1 MGRHFHLEWRTALL
15 AAILLPVMTSLGFW
29 QLHRAEENRELIQM
43 AEQRRQQQ
51 PVALSQLPLAQLE
64 QDIARGNLAHWQLQ
78 QVSLRGKWLDKVFLL
93 ENQMHE
99 GRNGYYVIGVMQF
112 ENSRYALV
120 NRGWIMA
127 PALRSE
133 LPLVPAIVPAAV
145 EQGEIYVTPNVLRDE
160 PVFAESGWPRRI
172 GRLNVP
178 GLARELDMTVLPVIV
193 RLRDGSPSALTA
205 QWPVVN
211 ITPEK
216 NIAYAI
222 QWFAMSIALVLFYLA
237 LSFRRETA
245 AGAPTKIE
253 RRDFL

>member
-1 MGRHFHLEWRTALL
+1 MSRHFNFEWRTALL
-15 AAILLPVMTSLGFW
+15 VAILLPVMTSLGFW
-29 QLHRAEENRELIQM
+29 QLRRADENSELIHM

-51 PVALSQLPLAQLE
+51 PVVLGQLPLAQLE
-64 QDIARGNLAHWQLQ
+64 LDIAEGNLVHWQLQ
-78 QVSLRGKWLDKVFLL
+78 QVSMQGQWLDKGFLL
-93 ENQMHE
+93 ENQTHE
-99 GRNGYYVIGVMQF
+99 GRDGYYVIGVIQLKD
-112 ENSRYALV
+112 SRYVLV

-133 LPLVPAIVPAAV
+133 LPVVPAIVPAAV

-160 PVFAESGWPRRI
+160 PVGAESGWPRRV

-178 GLARELDMTVLPVIV
+178 GLARELDMKVLPVIV

-222 QWFAMSIALVLFYLA
+222 QWFAMSIALVMFYLA
-237 LSFRRETA
+237 LSFRRDVKTE
-245 AGAPTKIE
+245 IE
-253 RRDFL
+253 R

>member
-1 MGRHFHLEWRTALL
+1 MSRHFNFEWRTALL
-15 AAILLPVMTSLGFW
+15 VTILLPVMTSLGVW
-29 QLHRAEENRELIQM
+29 QLRRADENSELIQM

-51 PVALSQLPLAQLE
+51 PVVLDQLPLAQLE
-64 QDIARGNLAHWQLQ
+64 LDIAEGNLVHWQLQ
-78 QVSLRGKWLDKVFLL
+78 QVSLQGQWLDKGFLL
-93 ENQMHE
+93 ENQTHE
-99 GRNGYYVIGVMQF
+99 GRDGYYVIGVIQLKD
-112 ENSRYALV
+112 SRYVLV

-133 LPLVPAIVPAAV
+133 LPVVPAIVPAAV

-160 PVFAESGWPRRI
+160 PVGAESGWPRRV

-178 GLARELDMTVLPVIV
+178 GLARELDMKVLPVIV

-222 QWFAMSIALVLFYLA
+222 QWFAMSIALVMFYLA
-237 LSFRRETA
+237 LSFRRDVKTE
-245 AGAPTKIE
+245 IE
-253 RRDFL
+253 R